1 MEQLTNFTLCVDIF
15 VNTKMDEGPCDKV
28 HSEALK
34 VAFERS
40 GDIYQYDSVVER
52 HFLSRINE
60 ADRVIK
66 VSCCS
71 HYSVASH
78 YCMFV

>member
-1 MEQLTNFTLCVDIF
+1 
-15 VNTKMDEGPCDKV
+15 MDEGPCDKV

-40 GDIYQYDSVVER
+40 GDLYQYDSIVER
-52 HFLSRINE
+52 HFMSRINE

-66 VSCCS
+66 VS
-71 HYSVASH
+71 VALFAVSP
-78 YCMFV
+78 FP